1 MATMQD
7 VAKLAQVSLSTVSYA
22 INNTRPISA
31 ATRERIE
38 RAMRELDFR
47 PNQIARS
54 LASRRSNIIAL
65 TFPGTENAMGSTIM
79 EFVTAAAQ
87 AAREREMHLVVWPY
101 AADQADEM
109 LQMSRQGLADGV
121 ILMEVRRDDAR
132 VRLLDE
138 HRIPLTMIGRTDD
151 SADARCV
158 DIDFD
163 ATAETAVEHLAG
175 LGHTGIALLNQSAG
189 SRDHGYGPALR
200 IADGFRAA
208 LGRRG
213 LRGEILWCEPTP
225 LAGRRATDELMNRD
239 RRVTA
244 MVAMNENAVI
254 GAVSGLSTYDHV
266 VPQTFSVLSIVT
278 SPLMAQ
284 MVEPKLTTLH
294 SPGAELGRLGV
305 QNLLDRLDG
314 RPPTSGPTLLPCRWE
329 AGHSTGPVPPVP
341 GGPNPAPDP
350 KAHGRIPTP

>member
-7 VAKLAQVSLSTVSYA
+7 VANLAQVSLSTVSYA

-79 EFVTAAAQ
+79 EFVTGAAE
-87 AAREREMHLVVWPY
+87 AARERDMHLVVWPY
-101 AADQADEM
+101 AAGQADEM

-121 ILMEVRRDDAR
+121 IVMEVRRDDAR

-138 HRIPLTMIGRTDD
+138 HRIPLTMIGRADD

-163 ATAETAVEHLAG
+163 ATAEAAVAHLVE
-175 LGHTGIALLNQSAG
+175 LGHTEIALLNQSAG
-189 SRDHGYGPALR
+189 SRDHGYGPTLR
-200 IADGFRAA
+200 IAESFQTA

-213 LRGEILWCEPTP
+213 LLGEILWCEPTP
-225 LAGRRATDELMNRD
+225 LAGRRATDELMNR
-239 RRVTA
+239 RRRTTA

-254 GAVSGLSTYDHV
+254 GAVSGLSTYDHI

-314 RPPTSGPTLLPCRWE
+314 RLPANGPTLLPCRWE
-329 AGHSTGPVPPVP
+329 AGHSTGPA
-341 GGPNPAPDP
+341 APLQ
-350 KAHGRIPTP
+350 GRFRPDS

>member
-7 VAKLAQVSLSTVSYA
+7 VARRAQVSLSTVSYA

-79 EFVTAAAQ
+79 EFITGAAQ
-87 AAREREMHLVVWPY
+87 AARERDMHLVVWPY
-101 AADQADEM
+101 ATDQADEM

-121 ILMEVRRDDAR
+121 IVMEVRRDDAR

-138 HRIPLTMIGRTDD
+138 HRIPLTMIGRAGDD
-151 SADARCV
+151 PDARCV

-163 ATAETAVEHLAG
+163 ATAETAVAHLVE
-175 LGHTGIALLNQSAG
+175 LGHTRIALLNQSAD
-189 SRDHGYGPALR
+189 SRDRGYGPTLR
-200 IADGFRAA
+200 IADGFRTA
-208 LGRRG
+208 LDRRG
-213 LRGEILWCEPTP
+213 LTGEIRWCEPTP
-225 LAGRRATDELMNRD
+225 LAGRRATDELMD
-239 RRVTA
+239 RPDRPTA
-244 MVAMNENAVI
+244 IVAMNENAVI
-254 GAVSGLSTYDHV
+254 GAVGALTARGHV
-266 VPQTFSVLSIVT
+266 VPRTFSVLSIVT

-284 MVEPKLTTLH
+284 MVEPDLTTLH

-314 RPPTSGPTLLPCRWE
+314 RPPADGPTLLPCRWE
-329 AGHSTGPVPPVP
+329 AGHSTGPVAPALDDPHPTDDPPR
-341 GGPNPAPDP
+341 G
-350 KAHGRIPTP
+350 